1 MSPTDNASLA
11 SSMAAATAH
20 VYNTSANSR
29 PASIVSSRRSSLDTA
44 HVATPRSGSIGGTP
58 LSFEAMVIRFLTLL
72 DLDASEIPGSAPPFP
87 LASAPISH
95 ANTQRHTLLH
105 LAAVLGFHRLS
116 AFLIARGIDLESPDR
131 NGFTALHFAALY
143 GRVAITRQLLDA
155 GAASYAMNRARKTA
169 HDIARDRDDVD
180 VEELFLRS
188 RTTPTMTPRRQLS
201 SSTLSRPGTPISLYA
216 KSDSENEHGWNG
228 SQEDDSAWDSSDEDE
243 EDEDIERG
251 LSRNASIVSL
261 HHLLDVEAAS
271 RANTAAFDPGEE
283 EDEDGVVMMR
293 PTRGW
298 LSRVNPTVIFPGN
311 AKPKR
316 TKDTLPSS
324 AVWERVPGLSVAGE
338 AWEKMGLPLM
348 PDVMVFPTIPTGF
361 SPKNW
366 MGGNAV
372 EGVVEVAGV
381 EAEGEKSKDWKS
393 LYGPWWQGKARRI
406 SSPPPPMYSPTDA
419 LALPAPTP
427 PVPSTSTVP
436 LIDRSLATAPP
447 LTTAPPLKAHVKAKI
462 QRRVGYAPEEIS
474 DSVVQSYLHHEEK
487 MKNLKNDKM
496 LYLFWAPILFR
507 TFPSAIL
514 SSSLTLTSLVHRS
527 CTRLGVVFFVRVVRS
542 S

>member
-20 VYNTSANSR
+20 VYNHTSSTSR
-29 PASIVSSRRSSLDTA
+29 PASIVSSRRSSFDVSHSA
-44 HVATPRSGSIGGTP
+44 PPRMSSSTGGTP

-72 DLDASEIPGSAPPFP
+72 DLDPSEIPGSAPSFP

-95 ANTQRHTLLH
+95 ANAQRHTLLH

-155 GAASYAMNRARKTA
+155 GAASYARNRAGKTA

-180 VEELFLRS
+180 VEELFLRT
-188 RTTPTMTPRRQLS
+188 RTTPTMTPRRQL

-216 KSDSENEHGWNG
+216 RTDSEDECAWNG
-228 SQEDDSAWDSSDEDE
+228 SQEDDSTWDSSDEDS

-261 HHLLDVEAAS
+261 HHLLDVEAAA
-271 RANTAAFDPGEE
+271 RAIVSDSEEE
-283 EDEDGVVMMR
+283 EDEEEEEDRAVIMR

-298 LSRVNPTVIFPGN
+298 LSRVNPTVIFPS
-311 AKPKR
+311 ASLKPKQA
-316 TKDTLPSS
+316 KESPPSS
-324 AVWERVPGLSVAGE
+324 AVWEKVPGLAVAGG
-338 AWEKMGLPLM
+338 AWEKLGLPLM
-348 PDVMVFPTIPTGF
+348 PDVMVFPTGF

-366 MGGNAV
+366 IGGTTV
-372 EGVVEVAGV
+372 EGVVEIAGAGAGA
-381 EAEGEKSKDWKS
+381 ESEGEKSKDWKS
-393 LYGPWWQGKARRI
+393 LYGPWWQSKRRI
-406 SSPPPPMYSPTDA
+406 SSPPPPMYSPTDV
-419 LALPAPTP
+419 LAMPAPTP
-427 PVPSTSTVP
+427 PVPSTST
-436 LIDRSLATAPP
+436 APP
-447 LTTAPPLKAHVKAKI
+447 VVLPLRAAPPLKAQVKAKI
-462 QRRVGYAPEEIS
+462 QRRVGYAPDDIS
-474 DSVVQSYLHHEEK
+474 DDLVQSYLHHEEK

-507 TFPSAIL
+507 T
-514 SSSLTLTSLVHRS
+514 SSQLLPHS
-527 CTRLGVVFFVRVVRS
+527 RVL
-542 S
+542 